1 MHVRPIPPRQRALE
15 TLLLAVLAVLA
26 FVTVVGGLI
35 AAQSHSQ
42 DMQWSPLVVFWR
54 DGLDPYRDYMAAPHS
69 GRFILSQA
77 PNYLHPVFFVLA
89 PLAWLSFPAA
99 KLVWAGVNAVC
110 LGLIVWLL
118 RSDPQVPAPWTILLL
133 FLACTPVG
141 ITLENG
147 QFSVFCLLFFLAYLR
162 LSERRPALAGLLA
175 GIGAVKFTLGAPMA
189 FHMPLKPKMVV
200 AFVALP
206 VLAVLFWS
214 VHFHMSP
221 LQAVFLPIQ
230 VTGTDIGDSDGVGD
244 LRMILAGLGASREI
258 SEGLVLALLV
268 AAGLLQRRYLGGA
281 DRLTLFAFYGVLSLG
296 LVYHRIYDFVFLL
309 PAAMVAYRSPALW
322 VRLGVAASVGF
333 FWFGYQTL
341 IELGAPRAPVLCV
354 LILAAALGLI
364 VWECRRQM
372 AQTATPVIAA

>member
-1 MHVRPIPPRQRALE
+1 MTVRSIPQRQRVLQAL
-15 TLLLAVLAVLA
+15 LFAVLAVLA
-26 FVTVVGGLI
+26 FVSVAGGFI

-99 KLVWAGVNAVC
+99 KLVWAGVNVVC

-118 RSDPQVPAPWTILLL
+118 RSDPDASAPWTILLM
-133 FLACTPVG
+133 FLACTPVS

-147 QFSVFCLLFFLAYLR
+147 QFAVFCLMLFLAYLR

-175 GIGAVKFTLGAPMA
+175 SIGAVKFTLGAPMA
-189 FHMPLKPKMVV
+189 FHMRLKPAMVA
-200 AFVALP
+200 AFLALP
-206 VLAVLFWS
+206 ALAVLFWS
-214 VHFHMSP
+214 FHFHMSP
-221 LQAVFLPIQ
+221 LQALLLPVQ
-230 VTGTDIGDSDGVGD
+230 VTGADIGDRDGVGD

-258 SEGLVLALLV
+258 SEGLVLAVLV
-268 AAGLLQRRYLGGA
+268 AVGLLQRRYLAGA

-322 VRLGVAASVGF
+322 VRFGLAASVGF

-341 IELGAPRAPVLCV
+341 IELGAPRAPVLCA

-372 AQTATPVIAA
+372 AEAVTP

>member
-1 MHVRPIPPRQRALE
+1 MNAPPIPPRQRALQ
-15 TLLLAVLAVLA
+15 TLLLAVFAVLA
-26 FVTVVGGLI
+26 LVSVVGGLI

-54 DGLDPYRDYMAAPHS
+54 DGLDPYRDYMTAPQS

-77 PNYLHPVFFVLA
+77 PNYLHPVFFFLA

-99 KLVWAGVNAVC
+99 KLAWAGVNALS

-118 RSDPQVPAPWTILLL
+118 RTDPKAPAPWAVLLL
-133 FLACTPVG
+133 FLACTPVS

-147 QFSVFCLLFFLAYLR
+147 QFSLFCLLFFLAYLR

-189 FHMPLKPKMVV
+189 FHMPLKPKMVA

-214 VHFHMSP
+214 VHFHMSL
-221 LQAVFLPIQ
+221 LQAALLPIQ
-230 VTGTDIGDSDGVGD
+230 VTGTDIGDRDGVGD

-258 SEGLVLALLV
+258 SEVLVLALLV
-268 AAGLLQRRYLGGA
+268 AVGIAQRRYLGGA
-281 DRLTLFAFYGVLSLG
+281 DQLTLFAFYGVLSLL

-309 PAAMVAYRSPALW
+309 PAALVAYRSPVLWLRLALT
-322 VRLGVAASVGF
+322 ASVGF

-341 IELGAPRAPVLCV
+341 IELGAPRAPVLCA

-364 VWECRRQM
+364 GWECRRQM
-372 AQTATPVIAA
+372 AQTANP